1 MPASAKLS
9 ISLNSR
15 RLATA
20 IAKSLG
26 PELDHPAGSKS
37 RVRVRVD
44 QRNLELTFLAR
55 DATALRATM
64 NSYLRM
70 IGACLK
76 VTEAIENTT

>member
-9 ISLNSR
+9 IPLNSR

-20 IAKSLG
+20 IAKSLS

-55 DATALRATM
+55 DATALRATI

-76 VTEAIENTT
+76 VTEAIKNTN